1 METLRFNNTFQHLHI
16 TYICVGIVHAY
27 IHKNCVLQSNVNCTF
42 IHMYEYIL
50 HLVSIISKVWRTVGL
65 QVLVTYIYNIMDG
78 KI

>member
-50 HLVSIISKVWRTVGL
+50 HLVSIISKSMEDSWITSFGYIHL
-65 QVLVTYIYNIMDG
+65 QYYG
-78 KI
+78 W